1 MITLQ
6 DVISEVVANNVEM
19 KAEFFVTQFSGKI
32 LENSELVKL
41 SSQCWFQLK
50 FLIGILFLIIMFVE
64 FSFEFFYDQLRTQN
78 IELRILLKTQDIG
91 LNIDLLQFW
100 ISESLAFMQEIYSKV
115 LLTVMSS
122 VGS

>member
-50 FLIGILFLIIMFVE
+50 FLIGILLIIIMFVE